1 MAKEAEQAAE
11 EEHQI
16 YSQHPDWTKDQV
28 REELIKRFY
37 NRALATGNAD
47 LGLRTIVQDLNV
59 QKVELDSR
67 KLALLEKKAAA
78 YDRAQAALAEAKQSK
93 GGITPETMSKIEA
106 ELKLL

>member
-1 MAKEAEQAAE
+1 MLRAATWPS
-11 EEHQI
+11 HQRLEKRI
-16 YSQHPDWTKDQV
+16 DVKSRFASLAAYRTHLRDLHGFVAALESRLAIDAFGDALPDYPA
-28 REELIKRFY
+28 R
-37 NRALATGNAD
+37 
-47 LGLRTIVQDLNV
+47 
-59 QKVELDSR
+59 R